1 MSFRNRLSRV
11 AKNNNETPSRNK
23 NTTRHD
29 CCSATKLRASSVEHD
44 RINGNHEAHRNA
56 TSVDRVLSVNRIP
69 RLNQL
74 TGDSSCAASCRTPNR
89 TITKTTINRTSLSS
103 PSTPQRKVSA
113 RGRGAATPSPRFRRE
128 TTVQKKTVDNKPNKE
143 CQSSSADMPSKQSY
157 LFTQNYYDT
166 GSCSV
171 EIIEESCSPQIT
183 LPIPTEILNTKS
195 AILNRSDDD
204 EEKATGISPDG
215 R

>member
-1 MSFRNRLSRV
+1 
-11 AKNNNETPSRNK
+11 
-23 NTTRHD
+23 
-29 CCSATKLRASSVEHD
+29 
-44 RINGNHEAHRNA
+44 
-56 TSVDRVLSVNRIP
+56 
-69 RLNQL
+69 
-74 TGDSSCAASCRTPNR
+74 
-89 TITKTTINRTSLSS
+89 
-103 PSTPQRKVSA
+103 VSA
-113 RGRGAATPSPRFRRE
+113 RGRGAAIPSPRFRRE
-128 TTVQKKTVDNKPNKE
+128 TTVQKKTVDNKSDKE

-157 LFTQNYYDT
+157 LFAQNYYDT